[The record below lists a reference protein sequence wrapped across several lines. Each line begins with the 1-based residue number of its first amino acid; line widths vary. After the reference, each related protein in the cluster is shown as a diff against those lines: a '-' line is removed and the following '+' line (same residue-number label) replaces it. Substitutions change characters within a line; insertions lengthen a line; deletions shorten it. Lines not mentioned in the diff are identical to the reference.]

1 MKHWDGRCRRNGQT
15 AIKQTASLIST
26 FPSLKATVH
35 KILYKYCFYTFRMD
49 MYDVELWKRD
59 PRDFQLESVGLRM
72 SPSCS
77 ILRSPTEVLGAHV
90 YHGQTSVQA
99 SVQESEESRH
109 VPESDH

>member
-1 MKHWDGRCRRNGQT
+1 MQEERPDSNKEN
-15 AIKQTASLIST
+15 SLIEIHLPFSEGNCT
-26 FPSLKATVH
+26 QDPLQ
-35 KILYKYCFYTFRMD
+35 ILLLQMIRMD
-49 MYDVELWKRD
+49 GYDVKLWKRD